1 MVAQLNPP
9 AVWRIATKTRLGES
23 IPRGCGLGKGQVQ
36 QEGAQVQQGGVQ
48 VQKKGSHLQKNC
60 SKVHEKCP
68 GPKEMERGPKKT
80 FSDFNVFM
88 VWKDMILEPS
98 HI

>member
-1 MVAQLNPP
+1 M
-9 AVWRIATKTRLGES
+9 KS
-23 IPRGCGLGKGQVQ
+23 VQ
-36 QEGAQVQQGGVQ
+36 A
-48 VQKKGSHLQKNC
+48 QKKWNEVQ
-60 SKVHEKCP
+60 
-68 GPKEMERGPKKT
+68 KT